1 MEQKVRIAIMG
12 GGYGGV
18 EAAKRLHK
26 KYKRKQNID
35 ITLIDRNPY
44 HTLMTELHE
53 VAGSRVEPEAVQVS
67 FKKIF
72 SGTSVKVVCDE
83 IDTIEFENKR
93 LVSRTAVYPYDYLI
107 IGAGAQPDFFDIP
120 GVQENCFTCWSLEDA
135 IRIRT
140 HIEEMFRE
148 AAKEPSPE
156 RRRKLLT
163 FAVAGGSFTGVEIC
177 GELLERKEV
186 LCAKYHINER
196 EVRVVLIEMLDDI
209 LPSLPKHL
217 REKAARYLQNRG
229 TDLMLNSPI
238 TSAAPGKVVIA
249 DSEVVETDTF
259 IWTAGVHGSEFSS
272 KIELTKGNC
281 AKDEAT
287 VASVEGIHGMK
298 GCHFDEDERY
308 IVGER
313 GRIQVNEFLQSV
325 DVPNVYI
332 VGDMVFVTIDDK
344 VVPQIVETAIQS
356 AHTAAENIAREIEQ
370 KEKKPFKPNYHG
382 QMVSLGG
389 KYGVAYVMN
398 VALSGF
404 AAQAMKHVINLHYL
418 IGLAGLTAIWDY
430 LQEQFFQIRDGRSIV
445 GSHLAAKIPA
455 YWALPLR
462 VFLGIKWVTE
472 GVKKVSEGWLNP
484 GPGGLFNVA
493 DTSIHLPGVIV
504 WDEATAATAAA
515 TSATPGADSW
525 GEPIMEALGLYTWFA
540 ENVLGRFP
548 TMAFLAQSGVVVAQV
563 VVGLALILGLFTFPA
578 AVISLG
584 MALMFIVSGWGNVEL
599 WWFMT
604 AAIVMLGGA
613 GRGFGLDHWVM
624 PWMKRWWNRK
634 SIAHKTHLY
643 TGEPRIKN

>member
-1 MEQKVRIAIMG
+1 MERKVRIVIMG

-18 EAAKRLHK
+18 EAAKRLHR
-26 KYKRKQNID
+26 KYGRRENVE

-53 VAGSRVEPEAVQVS
+53 VAGSRVGPEAVQVS

-83 IDTIEFENKR
+83 IETIEFENNK
-93 LVSRTAVYPYDYLI
+93 LISRASVYAYDYLV

-140 HIEEMFRE
+140 HVEEMFRR

-177 GELLERKEV
+177 GELLERQEV

-196 EVRVVLIEMLDDI
+196 EVRVVLVEMLDDI
-209 LPSLPKHL
+209 LPSLPKAL
-217 REKAARYLQNRG
+217 REKAKRYLQNKG

-238 TSAAPGKVVIA
+238 TRAEPGKIIIA
-249 DSEVVETDTF
+249 DAEVIESDTF

-281 AKDEAT
+281 ASGEAT

-298 GCHFDEDERY
+298 GCHFDESDRY

-313 GRIQVNEFLQSV
+313 GRIQVNEFMQSV
-325 DVPNVYI
+325 DVSNVFI
-332 VGDMVFVTIDDK
+332 VGDMLFYVVDDK
-344 VVPQIVETAIQS
+344 VVPQIVETAVQS
-356 AHTAAENIAREIEQ
+356 AHTAAENIARDIAQ

-382 QMVSLGG
+382 QMVSLGS

-404 AAQAMKHVINLHYL
+404 LALGVKHLINLHYL
-418 IGLAGLTAIWDY
+418 VGLAGLTAVWDY
-430 LQEQFFQIRDGRSIV
+430 LQEQFFRIEDGRSIF
-445 GSHLAAKIPA
+445 GSHLAAKIPT
-455 YWALPLR
+455 YWAVPLR
-462 VFLGIKWVTE
+462 VFLGVKWLTE
-472 GVKKVSEGWLNP
+472 GTYKVSTGWLNP
-484 GPGGLFNVA
+484 GPGGVFNP
-493 DTSIHLPGVIV
+493 SPNHIFLPGLT
-504 WDEATAATAAA
+504 DEISAA
-515 TSATPGADSW
+515 TSATPGGMGRTGYWQQSILS
-525 GEPIMEALGLYTWFA
+525 EPLGIYEWFA
-540 ENVLGRFP
+540 ETILSAHP
-548 TMAFLAQSGVVVAQV
+548 IIAYAAQAGAVIAQV
-563 VVGLALILGLFTFPA
+563 VVGIALITGTFTFLGSA
-578 AVISLG
+578 ASIAMCVF
-584 MALMFIVSGWGNVEL
+584 FIIAGWGNVEL
-599 WWFMT
+599 WWYLA
-604 AAIVMLGGA
+604 AAIVLLGGA

-634 SIAHKTHLY
+634 LIAHRTHLY

>member
-12 GGYGGV
+12 GGYAGV

-83 IDTIEFENKR
+83 IDTIEFENNK

-140 HIEEMFRE
+140 HVEEMFRE

-177 GELLERKEV
+177 GELVERKEI

-249 DSEVVETDTF
+249 DSEVIETDTF

-281 AKDEAT
+281 AKGEST

-325 DVPNVYI
+325 DLPNVYI
-332 VGDMVFVTIDDK
+332 VGDMVFYTIDDK

-389 KYGVAYVMN
+389 KYGVAYVMS

-418 IGLAGLTAIWDY
+418 IGLAGLTAVWDY

-445 GSHLAAKIPA
+445 GSHLAAKIPT
-455 YWALPLR
+455 YWAVPLR
-462 VFLGIKWVTE
+462 VWLGIKWLTE
-472 GVKKVSEGWLNP
+472 GTYKVSTGWLNP
-484 GPGGLFNVA
+484 GEGGIFNP
-493 DTSIHLPGVIV
+493 SPNNIFLPGLADHIS
-504 WDEATAATAAA
+504 AA
-515 TSATPGADSW
+515 TSATPGGMGRTGYWQKSILP
-525 GEPIMEALGLYTWFA
+525 EPLGIYEWFA
-540 ENVLGRFP
+540 ETILSIHPIVAYASQAG
-548 TMAFLAQSGVVVAQV
+548 AVIAQV
-563 VVGLALILGLFTFPA
+563 VIGISLITGTFTFLGSA
-578 AVISLG
+578 ASIVMCLF
-584 MALMFIVSGWGNVEL
+584 FIVAGWGNVEL
-599 WWFMT
+599 WWYLT